1 MKMLQVDTLASA
13 REKLWKST
21 EKIPVKVEKVDLLA
35 ANGRYL
41 AEDIICQEMVPGF
54 RRSSVDGYAV
64 LSGDTMGASES
75 LPVFLNVIGEVAMGE
90 EAVQTVHSGECVYV
104 PTGGMIPDGAD
115 AMVMVEYCEHFSDA
129 EIAVYSSAAPGSHVV
144 EAGEDMKPGDPVLK
158 AGRRLRPQDIG
169 ALASLGI
176 MEVPVY
182 VPWKVTVLSTG
193 DEIVAP
199 SETPHP
205 GQVRD
210 INTYGVCAQ
219 AEKLGLA
226 VVHYEVVQD
235 QEEMLRKVI
244 RKGMEVSDLVA
255 VSGGSSQGKKD
266 ATSRILDEL
275 ADGGVFT
282 HGLALKPG
290 KPTILAVDEASET
303 LLIGLPGHPVA
314 AILVFDLLARWLW
327 GCKVGAVDVSHENMF
342 AVGSGG
348 EICVRGK
355 MSTNLPGAPGR
366 MTCQLVQIKDGE
378 SGERILTPVLGK
390 SGLISTLTRADGYVI
405 IGENEE
411 GLQKGQEVSCVLF

>member
-1 MKMLQVDTLASA
+1 MKLLQVDTLAQA

-21 EKIPVKVEKVDLLA
+21 DKIPLKVEKVDLLA

-41 AEDIICQEMVPGF
+41 AEDIPCSEMVPGF

-64 LSGDTMGASES
+64 KSGDTQGASES
-75 LPVFLNVIGEVAMGE
+75 LPVFLEVIGEVAMGQ
-90 EAVQTVHSGECVYV
+90 EAAQTVKSGQCVYV
-104 PTGGMIPDGAD
+104 PTGGMLPEGAD
-115 AMVMVEYCEHFSDA
+115 AMVMVEYCEHFSDT
-129 EIAVYSSAAPGSHVV
+129 EIAVYSSAAAGNHVV
-144 EAGEDMKPGDPVLK
+144 EAGEDMKPGDMVLE

-176 MEVPVY
+176 LEVPVY
-182 VPWKVTVLSTG
+182 VPWKITVLSTG
-193 DEIVAP
+193 DEIVHP
-199 SETPHP
+199 SMTPNP
-205 GQVRD
+205 GQIRD

-219 AEKLGLA
+219 AMKL
-226 VVHYEVVQD
+226 
-235 QEEMLRKVI
+235 
-244 RKGMEVSDLVA
+244 GMEVVGYQVVPDVEEELRRAVAEAMKVSDIVA

-327 GCKVGAVDVSHENMF
+327 NRRVGDN
-342 AVGSGG
+342 GG
-348 EICVRGK
+348 VVTVTGR
-355 MSTNLPGAPGR
+355 MSTNLAGAPGR
-366 MTCQLVQIKDGE
+366 MTCQLVQIHNTPDGCVLE
-378 SGERILTPVLGK
+378 PVFGK

-405 IGENEE
+405 IGEDEE
-411 GLQKGQEVSCVLF
+411 GLNRGQEVSCNLLL